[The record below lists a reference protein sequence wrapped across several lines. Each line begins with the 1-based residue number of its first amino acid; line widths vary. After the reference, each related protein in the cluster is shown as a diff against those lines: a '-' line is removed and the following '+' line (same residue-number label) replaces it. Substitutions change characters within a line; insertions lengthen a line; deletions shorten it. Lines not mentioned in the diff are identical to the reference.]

1 MPCTESA
8 RSPSSGRS
16 GYLLPHA
23 IEARFG
29 QPRVPA
35 RVILKEPDRPG
46 RPHPAVPATF
56 SRQAGEAVIRPCP
69 TLVRHPGRFALP
81 GCQLCPCLH
90 ALSASEASSQW
101 GLAPTSARCLSP
113 ILTRLAGEA
122 VQTTSITLGNARKNR
137 PGRPHPAVPATFSR
151 QAGEAVIRP
160 CPTLIR
166 LTGRFALQG
175 HHYAHVYTRDPC
187 G

>member
-1 MPCTESA
+1 M
-8 RSPSSGRS
+8 
-16 GYLLPHA
+16 
-23 IEARFG
+23 
-29 QPRVPA
+29 PA

-56 SRQAGEAVIRPCP
+56 SRQAGEAVIRPCR
-69 TLVRHPGRFALP
+69 TLVRLTERFALQ

-90 ALSASEASSQW
+90 ALSASAKW
-101 GLAPTSARCLSP
+101 GLAPTAARCLSP

-137 PGRPHPAVPATFSR
+137 TGRPHPAVPATFSR
-151 QAGEAVIRP
+151 QVGEAVIRP
-160 CPTLIR
+160 CRTLVR

-175 HHYAHVYTRDPC
+175 CQLCPCLHALSASSKWGLAGDVCEVPVPHFDGQQTCQAHTILC
-187 G
+187 L

>member
-1 MPCTESA
+1 MGTGSDGCEVPVPILTGNKHA
-8 RSPSSGRS
+8 KRIRSC
-16 GYLLPHA
+16 A
-23 IEARFG
+23 C
-29 QPRVPA
+29 
-35 RVILKEPDRPG
+35 KNRPG

-56 SRQAGEAVIRPCP
+56 SRQAGEAVMRPCR
-69 TLVRHPGRFALP
+69 TLVRLTGRFALQ
-81 GCQLCPCLH
+81 GHHYAHVYTRYQLVRP
-90 ALSASEASSQW
+90 AQNGDW
-101 GLAPTSARCLSP
+101 LATAARCLSP